1 MGKQPLNKNLSR
13 RMSLFGDPRLGKGTV
28 VVATGCESLFGRLAR
43 CKMPNEDA
51 RHAVKHLSTCGL
63 IPLLLEVIHKSQRT
77 FSCGLA
83 GKYESVATLLSR
95 SRLFFLAG

>member
-1 MGKQPLNKNLSR
+1 M
-13 RMSLFGDPRLGKGTV
+13 
-28 VVATGCESLFGRLAR
+28 VATGCESLFGRLAR
-43 CKMPNEDA
+43 GKMPNEHA

-83 GKYESVATLLSR
+83 GKYESVATLLIGR
-95 SRLFFLAG
+95 GVFFQPVEAFPRRRVQYL